1 MATLDELSTAL
12 RNADA
17 AGDVDAARALA
28 AEITKMRGSSA
39 PAAAPQA
46 VGALEDAA
54 KSGGSGLLKGVASF
68 VGLGGDISKGLGAAT
83 QSMEKR
89 GVPVQESRQA
99 MLDVMPEWLRKYHQP
114 RQTMTGLVTGAAPV
128 DRPVIGSAE
137 VRGAMDSA
145 AGAPIASYKPQ
156 TTGGEYAGTVGEF
169 VGNPMSYMGPGG
181 MTMKAV
187 TAALSGAGSEA
198 AGQATKGGAAEPYAR
213 VGGAI
218 AGALAPAGMARA
230 VTPAPASAAR
240 QRLVDVLENE
250 GVTSIT
256 AGQRTGNE
264 TLRYAESVLGN
275 APMSGQQTSR
285 IYREGQEQFTDAALR
300 RAGTSGAA
308 TPDVLQANNT
318 RLGDQFRDLS
328 ARNTLQMDPQFASDV
343 RRVIQEYG
351 RVLPSEQRQQLYN
364 IITDIG
370 QHGNAIPGQVYQT
383 TRSRLSRSASDN
395 AAGGDAEFGR
405 AMGGL
410 RDALDDAMGR
420 SISPADRQL
429 WNESRRQWGAQKVI
443 ERTASR
449 AGEATA
455 EGMVTPANLRN
466 TVSAE
471 NRGAYARGEGD
482 FSELARA
489 GAGVMGQMPQS
500 GTAPRSALYNMGNYL
515 TAGALPAL
523 AGRALMS
530 GPVQA
535 YLGNQAA
542 MPLLNHLNPR
552 QSALINALA
561 ATQQQSLGAP
571 R

>member
-1 MATLDELSTAL
+1 MATLDDLSTAL

-28 AEITKMRGSSA
+28 AEISKMRGGSA
-39 PAAAPQA
+39 PAAQPQA
-46 VGALEDAA
+46 VGPSALEDAA
-54 KSGGSGLLKGVASF
+54 LSGGSGLLKGLASF
-68 VGLGGDISKGLGAAT
+68 VGVGGDISKGLGAAT
-83 QSMEKR
+83 ESMEKK
-89 GVPVQESRQA
+89 GFPVQESKQA
-99 MLDVMPEWLRKYHQP
+99 MLDAMPAWLRGYHEKP
-114 RQTMTGLVTGAAPV
+114 AP
-128 DRPVIGSAE
+128 PIGSAE

-145 AGAPIASYKPQ
+145 AGAPVASYKPQ
-156 TTGGEYAGTVGEF
+156 TTGGKYAGTVGEF
-169 VGNPMSYMGPGG
+169 AGNPMSYIGPGG
-181 MTMKAV
+181 MTMKAI
-187 TAALSGAGSEA
+187 TAALAGGGSEA
-198 AGQATKGGAAEPYAR
+198 AGQFVGEGSKAEPYAR
-213 VGGAI
+213 VGGAL
-218 AGALAPAGMARA
+218 AGALTPTAAARA
-230 VTPAPASAAR
+230 ITPAPASPAR
-240 QRLVDVLENE
+240 QRLVNTLENE
-250 GVTSIT
+250 GVTSLT

-285 IYREGQEQFTDAALR
+285 IYREGQEQFTDATLR
-300 RAGTSGAA
+300 RAGTGGAA
-308 TPDVLQANNT
+308 TPDTLRANNQ
-318 RLGDQFRDLS
+318 RLSQQFEDLS
-328 ARNTLQMDPQFASDV
+328 ARNTLQLDPQFAGDV
-343 RRVIQEYG
+343 RRVIQDYG
-351 RVLPSEQRQQLYN
+351 RVLPSEQRQQLFN
-364 IITDIG
+364 VITDIG

-383 TRSRLSRSASDN
+383 TRSRLSRVASDN

-405 AMGGL
+405 AMAGI

-420 SISPADRQL
+420 SISPADRDL

-530 GPVQA
+530 GPVQG

-552 QSALINALA
+552 QSAIINALA
-561 ATQQQSLGAP
+561 AAQQQGLGGP